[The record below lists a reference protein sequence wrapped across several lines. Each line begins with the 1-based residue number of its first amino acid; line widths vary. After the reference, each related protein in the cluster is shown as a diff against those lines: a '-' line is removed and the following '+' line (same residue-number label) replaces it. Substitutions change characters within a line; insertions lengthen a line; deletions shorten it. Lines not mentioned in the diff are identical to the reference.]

1 MINCVWFTQLTE
13 VHTTSFIMQNAS
25 SIKKKNLSK
34 LPKQKHF
41 STLVIRRVID
51 DDN

>member
-1 MINCVWFTQLTE
+1 MINCVWFLQMTE

-25 SIKKKNLSK
+25 SVKKILSK
-34 LPKQKHF
+34 LPKQKPF

-51 DDN
+51 DNN